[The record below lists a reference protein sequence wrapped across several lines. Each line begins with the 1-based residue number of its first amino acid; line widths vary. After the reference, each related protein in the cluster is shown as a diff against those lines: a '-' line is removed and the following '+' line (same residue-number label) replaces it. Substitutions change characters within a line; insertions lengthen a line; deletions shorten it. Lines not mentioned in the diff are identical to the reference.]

1 MLRRFFFLPFLLSAV
16 CLLPA
21 CSAPAGRVQVPA
33 VPAWIA
39 PTGSPTYTAAQVL
52 QECARLAPGAVV
64 ETSDATF
71 TPLAHEWLQAAC
83 AWSWE
88 FGKATGIAYTPESF
102 DCDKFA
108 LGLAFVA
115 NVAAGR
121 AGVRAQPLL
130 ARVHVQQ
137 LAPFGQVPAG
147 GGHALNGFLSD
158 RGLFILEPQSRALVP
173 LADYPNRNAIFR
185 ILIGG

>member
-1 MLRRFFFLPFLLSAV
+1 MPRPIFLSFLIVAV
-16 CLLPA
+16 CLPA
-21 CSAPAGRVQVPA
+21 CTAPTGRVQVPA
-33 VPAWIA
+33 VPTWIA
-39 PTGSPTYTAAQVL
+39 PAGVPTYTAAQVL
-52 QECARLAPGAVV
+52 EQCAVLAPGAVV
-64 ETSDATF
+64 EISDASF
-71 TPLAHEWLQAAC
+71 TPLSHEWLQAAC
-83 AWSWE
+83 TWSWE
-88 FGKATGIAYTPESF
+88 FSKATGIGFTQESF

-108 LGLAFVA
+108 LGFAFAA
-115 NVAAGR
+115 NVAAR
-121 AGVRAQPLL
+121 KAGVRAQPLL

-173 LADYPNRNAIFR
+173 LAEYPNRRAIFR